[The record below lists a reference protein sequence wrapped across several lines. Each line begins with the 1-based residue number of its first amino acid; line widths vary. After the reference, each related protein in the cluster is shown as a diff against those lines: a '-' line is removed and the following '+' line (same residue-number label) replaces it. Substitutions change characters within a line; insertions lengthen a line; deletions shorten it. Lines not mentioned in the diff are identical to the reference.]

1 MKRVVKTITMI
12 ATVALLVVCGV
23 LFYQLLK
30 ISSLKKTDA
39 ALSAR
44 MRELE
49 AIETSVNEGINMRE
63 SDAYKQQVIRDNLG
77 MIKGDEQI
85 IIVK

>member
-1 MKRVVKTITMI
+1 MKRVVKTVTII
-12 ATVALLVVCGV
+12 ATVAFLIVCGV

-44 MRELE
+44 IKELQ
-49 AIETSVNEGINMRE
+49 AIEASINEGINVRE
-63 SDAYKQQVIRDNLG
+63 SDAYKQQEIRDSLG

-85 IIVK
+85 VIIK